1 MSRQSLGRARR
12 KASLLDRP
20 LLVDTRSAHLVTSAN
35 VNLVGS
41 QICLTNIDRTNPLR
55 G

>member
-1 MSRQSLGRARR
+1 MSRQCLGRARR

-20 LLVDTRSAHLVTSAN
+20 LLVDTRSAPLVTSAN

-41 QICLTNIDRTNPLR
+41 RICLTNIDRTNPLR